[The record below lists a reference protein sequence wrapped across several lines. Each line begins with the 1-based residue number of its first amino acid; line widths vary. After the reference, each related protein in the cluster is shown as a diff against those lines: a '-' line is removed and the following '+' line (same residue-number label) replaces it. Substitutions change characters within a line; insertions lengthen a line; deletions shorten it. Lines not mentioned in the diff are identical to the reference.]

1 MKSAAALII
10 AASITGSALAM
21 PAHLTINQSQSS
33 VTVQLTI
40 LTSSATDSSPVTG
53 YYDLELNNR
62 TAPTQLS
69 LRDFRAALTENL
81 VLNVNLGILGRFNSN
96 ANNLVLFYA
105 DAPTL
110 FGPAPITA
118 GSFTLANLPVL
129 STGTLAYTATGFV
142 CTQMQG
148 SGLPCTDN
156 INMADQP
163 ATAQTMT
170 ASLAV
175 VGGVATVSA
184 NINSTQPLDPANPA
198 LGNIHITGTLVAS
211 GPIRCP
217 ADFNGDNSV
226 DFFDYLDFVQEFST
240 GGTNADFNA
249 DGVVDFF
256 DYLDFVAAFAEGC

>member
-1 MKSAAALII
+1 MKSALALIV
-10 AASITGSALAM
+10 AASLTGSALAS

-40 LTSSATDSSPVTG
+40 IGSSATDSSPVTG
-53 YYDLELNNR
+53 YYDLELNSR
-62 TAPTQLS
+62 TAPTQLG

-81 VLNVNLGILGRFNSN
+81 ILNINFGILGRFNSN

-105 DAPTL
+105 NPPAL
-110 FGPAPITA
+110 FGPTPITA
-118 GSFTLANLPVL
+118 GAFTLTDMPVL

-142 CTQMQG
+142 CTQMQA
-148 SGLPCTDN
+148 SNLLCTDN

-163 ATAQTMT
+163 ETLQTMT

-184 NINSTQPLDPANPA
+184 SINSTQPLDPDNPA
-198 LGNIHITGTLVAS
+198 LGSIRITGALVAS
-211 GPIRCP
+211 GPILCA
-217 ADFNGDNSV
+217 ADFNGDSSV
-226 DFFDYLDFVQEFST
+226 DFFDYLDFVQEFSS
-240 GGTNADFNA
+240 GGTGADFNA

-256 DYLDFVAAFAEGC
+256 DYLDFVAAFADGC